1 MLSILLEYQGRT
13 IEASPFQNNR
23 PTIDMMELTQTQ
35 SKELSDISLS
45 LDNHGD
51 VMIQTTGTALTI
63 ERYGRKRLCSRNH
76 PLKLFNNDILWVGDK
91 HRLAVKN
98 IDMTSPSIVSKI
110 SQKAVLASAAALAL
124 TTLPACSPTQPAN
137 TETPAAEQKAPE
149 GQDSPSPE
157 NNRPTEPIPYP
168 EEVGEP
174 LEIESNDPH
183 DYPRPV
189 GLEPAQPDHDYP
201 MPIGIPAPRPEPPEV
216 VPDANPDS
224 EPQKIDVPPEEK
236 DKAKHSHPKRVG
248 KPPANYPPPMGLPV
262 PDKTEF

>member
-1 MLSILLEYQGRT
+1 MLSISLEYQGRA

-23 PTIDMMELTQTQ
+23 PTVDMMELTQTQ
-35 SKELSDISLS
+35 NKELSDISLS
-45 LDNHGD
+45 LDKHGD
-51 VMIQTTGTALTI
+51 VMIQTTGTPLTI
-63 ERYGRKRLCSRNH
+63 ERYGRKRLCTHNH

-98 IDMTSPSIVSKI
+98 IDMTSPSVVSKI

-124 TTLPACSPTQPAN
+124 ATLPACSPTQPAN
-137 TETPAAEQKAPE
+137 TETPAAEQKVPE
-149 GQDSPSPE
+149 GQDSPNSE

-174 LEIESNDPH
+174 PEIESNDPH

-248 KPPANYPPPMGLPV
+248 KPPADYPPPMGLPV
-262 PDKTEF
+262 PEK